1 MVELESS
8 LVPRGLKDTNYSLL
22 LKQLAR
28 DEILKHQPIT
38 GIILVN
44 FSVIS
49 KLTFS
54 LQSQYF
60 FILNV

>member
-38 GIILVN
+38 GILLVN
-44 FSVIS
+44 FLSY
-49 KLTFS
+49 K
-54 LQSQYF
+54 
-60 FILNV
+60 